1 MLEGLDGL
9 PRASEESERWKSITA
24 KHLVEKTTQH
34 EKEQQVKR
42 INQVILD
49 RFQHSAQYSAPAL
62 HGVLSKDR
70 QFRKLVAKGWDVAT
84 TFAQQRCHL
93 RLTFPKDAILVEDEL
108 VDVVEEVS
116 HWRPFV
122 FSVSP
127 SLLKFGNGYGQGF
140 DDRLCIVKA
149 KIIRR
154 N

>member
-1 MLEGLDGL
+1 MLEGMDGL
-9 PRASEESERWKSITA
+9 PRASEASERWKSITA
-24 KHLVEKTTQH
+24 KHLVEKTTQQ
-34 EKEQQVKR
+34 EKEQQIKR
-42 INQVILD
+42 INQVITD
-49 RFQHSAQYSAPAL
+49 RFQYSAPAL
-62 HGVLSKDR
+62 HGVLLKDR
-70 QFRKLVAKGWDVAT
+70 QFKKLVAKGWDVAT

-93 RLTFPKDAILVEDEL
+93 RLTFPEDAILVEDEL

-127 SLLKFGNGYGQGF
+127 SLLKFGNGYGQDF

-149 KIIRR
+149 KIIGR

>member
-1 MLEGLDGL
+1 MIEGMDGL
-9 PRASEESERWKSITA
+9 PRASEASERWKSITA
-24 KHLVEKTTQH
+24 KSLVEKTTQQ

-42 INQVILD
+42 ITQVITD
-49 RFQHSAQYSAPAL
+49 RFQYSAPTL
-62 HGVLSKDR
+62 YGVLSKDR
-70 QFRKLVAKGWDVAT
+70 QLKKLVAKGWDVAT

-93 RLTFPKDAILVEDEL
+93 TLTFPKDADLIEDEL

-122 FSVSP
+122 FSVAP
-127 SLLKFGNGYGQGF
+127 SLVKFGNGYGQGF
-140 DDRLCIVKA
+140 EDRLCLVKA